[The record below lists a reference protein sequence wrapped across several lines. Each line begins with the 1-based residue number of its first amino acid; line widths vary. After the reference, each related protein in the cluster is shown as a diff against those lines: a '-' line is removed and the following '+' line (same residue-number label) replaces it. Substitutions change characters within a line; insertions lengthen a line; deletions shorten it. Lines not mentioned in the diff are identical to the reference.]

1 MIAGTS
7 TCITLSTFIL
17 GDCKFRALLESGS
30 YKGRLG
36 CNGTSLRSY
45 GASSEQWFAIDKW
58 GKVAKGAQ
66 LVFLLGGTVT
76 RVASSMV
83 GTLNCREQEELNRC
97 FQTRWC

>member
-1 MIAGTS
+1 MYLETVSSPHCLKVAITRAGWGVTVHPS
-7 TCITLSTFIL
+7 ELMVHL
-17 GDCKFRALLESGS
+17 PH
-30 YKGRLG
+30 
-36 CNGTSLRSY
+36 NGVQLDR
-45 GASSEQWFAIDKW
+45 Q
-58 GKVAKGAQ
+58 GKVAKGAH